1 MNRPQYTAFTDR
13 TKQQE
18 EPTFNLV
25 DVPDTE
31 VSLFRAD
38 DTMSR
43 CSDIWVMWRQLDEE
57 GIKEKKK
64 QKLLKAGW
72 EARARARREKEK
84 EREEKEAEE
93 KRDEDER
100 ENNFGEWAS
109 RLRREQEVCR
119 FPSLANP

>member
-1 MNRPQYTAFTDR
+1 
-13 TKQQE
+13 
-18 EPTFNLV
+18 
-25 DVPDTE
+25 
-31 VSLFRAD
+31 
-38 DTMSR
+38 MSR
-43 CSDIWVMWRQLDEE
+43 LIVGAVLEFGQLDEE
-57 GIKEKKK
+57 SIKEKKK

-100 ENNFGEWAS
+100 ENNFGEWAN

-119 FPSLANP
+119 PSLQWSCSDHLL